1 MTIVALDDNGISYI
15 KRDTDQRPI
24 MGSKYEM
31 TVTENGVF
39 KFIAGDIAGNEA
51 TIEVIVGHI
60 DKTAPEITILPYNK
74 ETTSQDVEVT
84 ATTNE
89 GTFSNGQATETHV
102 FETNGAYT
110 FIATDDV
117 GNISEETVIIENI
130 DKDFAVITIQDY
142 NKEPTNRDVLVV
154 TAQMVSFQAVKNRN
168 MYSKKMVLIH
178 SLNYFI

>member
-1 MTIVALDDNGISYI
+1 MNFSQWTFTDNGSFTFEAEDEAGNKSSETVTISHIDRVAPTFRVTKDPEEKTNKDVHLTIVALDDNGISYI

-74 ETTSQDVEVT
+74 EPTSQDVEVT

-89 GTFSNGQATETHV
+89 GTFVMVKLQKHM
-102 FETNGAYT
+102 YL
-110 FIATDDV
+110 
-117 GNISEETVIIENI
+117 
-130 DKDFAVITIQDY
+130 K
-142 NKEPTNRDVLVV
+142 
-154 TAQMVSFQAVKNRN
+154 QME
-168 MYSKKMVLIH
+168 LILH
-178 SLNYFI
+178 SYR